1 MSDLA
6 YQRFMASYMLN
17 AEESLPQNRQEIID
31 YTEDVLQARGIECD
45 KRISEISEEQIRDI
59 LEEVRRLREKGKKN
73 KKRRQQQKQEQE
85 QKDTAAE
92 KQEQEEEIAVTS
104 SN

>member
-6 YQRFMASYMLN
+6 YQRFMASYMLTP
-17 AEESLPQNRQEIID
+17 EEQLPNNRQEMTD

-45 KRISEISEEQIRDI
+45 KRISEMSEEQIKDI
-59 LEEVRRLREKGKKN
+59 LEEVRRLREKGRT
-73 KKRRQQQKQEQE
+73 KKRKRNGNSNSQSEDTEIAEDHEQE
-85 QKDTAAE
+85 
-92 KQEQEEEIAVTS
+92 IVVG